1 MARKI
6 KASTD
11 NSGWVE
17 PKKKIRK
24 RRKPMTEEQKQAA
37 AARLEKAREAR
48 AAKNPDYGQSGIHV
62 SLRGLPEDHPAH
74 PNKVKKWIKTQKELA
89 ASERKSVKQGVK
101 GAYSRQCTHEG
112 YVRNLVKYLRD
123 GDYVDD
129 FYGEYM
135 EHKTGR
141 RCIAMA
147 YYSDGTPKRSVGVW
161 YPDIGT
167 YTKEMYNEDNNIIEL
182 PKKKKRKSKK

>member
-1 MARKI
+1 M
-6 KASTD
+6 
-11 NSGWVE
+11 
-17 PKKKIRK
+17 
-24 RRKPMTEEQKQAA
+24 
-37 AARLEKAREAR
+37 
-48 AAKNPDYGQSGIHV
+48 
-62 SLRGLPEDHPAH
+62 
-74 PNKVKKWIKTQKELA
+74 
-89 ASERKSVKQGVK
+89 K

-141 RCIAMA
+141 KCIAMA
-147 YYSDGTPKRSVGVW
+147 YYPDGTPKRDVGVW